1 MPLTRMKRSVG
12 PFVRRCEEVRTASAV
27 LLSVFPKVI
36 QFLQPLQNLIGH
48 GAYFRCGEYAIQA
61 PQAVRPIC
69 VWEAPAFLWLAL
81 LDLAPAIH
89 FKKPAGGRQFQP
101 IPAPDQAVLQ
111 EFLPRHAEIGR
122 NAVDFFF
129 RKVCAVCPTAIPT
142 LAAIISGKQFL
153 MERQELPIQL
163 VRICMNLEEG
173 SETQIFILPLLSGSV
188 DIFWR
193 NHSREPHSRQ
203 ISWIHYILF
212 PSHAQEGYG
221 GL

>member
-48 GAYFRCGEYAIQA
+48 RAYPRRRDHTKQA
-61 PQAVRPIC
+61 HHAVGPIC
-69 VWEAPAFLWLAL
+69 VWEPFAFLRLAL
-81 LDLAPAIH
+81 LDPASAVH
-89 FKKPAGGRQFQP
+89 VEKAARGRQLQT

-111 EFLPRHAEIGR
+111 KFLPRHAKVGGD
-122 NAVDFFF
+122 ADDFIF
-129 RKVCAVCPTAIPT
+129 RKRCTVLPAAVPA
-142 LAAIISGKQFL
+142 LAAIISVKQFP
-153 MERQELPIQL
+153 MERQELPVQL

-188 DIFWR
+188 DIF
-193 NHSREPHSRQ
+193 
-203 ISWIHYILF
+203 
-212 PSHAQEGYG
+212 
-221 GL
+221 